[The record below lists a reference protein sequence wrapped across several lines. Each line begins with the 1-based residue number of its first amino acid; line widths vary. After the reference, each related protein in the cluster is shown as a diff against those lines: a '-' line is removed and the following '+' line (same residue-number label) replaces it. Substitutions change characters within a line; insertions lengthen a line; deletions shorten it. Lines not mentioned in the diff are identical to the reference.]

1 MEMEE
6 KRPGETH
13 VKRHDRWKGMVL
25 YTVTR
30 SSVDGA
36 LSVEPFTLTLGGK
49 GRTQRM
55 KKVTY
60 TRGPLLH
67 WHPVFLIP
75 HFFSA
80 LATADEIR

>member
-6 KRPGETH
+6 KRPGEVH
-13 VKRHDRWKGMVL
+13 VQRHDWWKGMVL

-36 LSVEPFTLTLGGK
+36 LSVEPFTLILGGK
-49 GRTQRM
+49 GRTQQT

-60 TRGPLLH
+60 TRGPLH
-67 WHPVFLIP
+67 WQCFILV
-75 HFFSA
+75 
-80 LATADEIR
+80 LANADEIR